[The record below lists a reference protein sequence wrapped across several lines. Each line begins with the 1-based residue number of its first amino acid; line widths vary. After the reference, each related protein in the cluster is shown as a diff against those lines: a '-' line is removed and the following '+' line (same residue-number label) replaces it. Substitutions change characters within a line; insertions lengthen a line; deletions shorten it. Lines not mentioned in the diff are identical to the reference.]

1 MKEGTTMNVK
11 ILGPGC
17 PRCENLERKVRN
29 LVEEHQLNVEVEKV
43 TDIDAMISYGMMM
56 SPGLVVDG
64 ELKSSGTVPKDKQLL
79 AWFTEEKA

>member
-1 MKEGTTMNVK
+1 MNVK

-29 LVEEHQLNVEVEKV
+29 LAMEHQLALEIEKI
-43 TDIDAMISYGMMM
+43 TDIDSMISYGMMM
-56 SPGLVVDG
+56 SPGLVIDG

-79 AWFTEEKA
+79 EWLKSEEQ